1 MNESTTTTVKHSQ
14 VITLAIFTY
23 TYWEKERDW
32 QKIKKA
38 KKNYK
43 RKSEEKKIKK
53 GWKKKEKTKVR
64 KRKINII
71 KYFTTKRDTDR
82 NERGW
87 KKD

>member
-38 KKNYK
+38 KKK
-43 RKSEEKKIKK
+43 LQKKEWEKIKK
-53 GWKKKEKTKVR
+53 AWKKKETTKVR
-64 KRKINII
+64 KRKINLNII
-71 KYFTTKRDTDR
+71 KYFK
-82 NERGW
+82 EGHW
-87 KKD
+87 